1 METLNTQSNSVSM
14 KWSVDNVQI
23 DEFEA
28 TYLTLSFKVNYLSVN
43 GTRLFAS
50 IDDEAEKKFETVI
63 IAGPEAAET
72 MYGEVGMTSDGE

>member
-28 TYLTLSFKVNYLSVN
+28 TYLTLSFKVNYLRDSD
-43 GTRLFAS
+43 TRLFSS
-50 IDDEAEKKFETVI
+50 IDDESEKKFETVI
-63 IAGPEAAET
+63 ITGPEAAEIC
-72 MYGEVGMTSDGE
+72 MVKLA